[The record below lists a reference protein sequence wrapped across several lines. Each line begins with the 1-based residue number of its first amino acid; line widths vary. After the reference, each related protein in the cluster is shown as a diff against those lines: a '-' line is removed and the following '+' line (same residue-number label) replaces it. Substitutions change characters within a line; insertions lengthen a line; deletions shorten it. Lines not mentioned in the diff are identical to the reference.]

1 MNQPLSRYVD
11 YMYSYP
17 HKTAYRPFSSP
28 VSLFPYLEQVEGRN
42 ASLYFHIPFCS
53 HKCGSLF
60 FFLASAIGMIRLPD
74 FYSRLHASGNSET
87 LGLMLACLGLV
98 IYEGP
103 TLLSVKIIIVF
114 LLVFLANPIGTHI
127 LGKAALKSGHP
138 VWTKKD
144 QEEE

>member
-1 MNQPLSRYVD
+1 MILAINEIIAVILLVC
-11 YMYSYP
+11 
-17 HKTAYRPFSSP
+17 SP
-28 VSLFPYLEQVEGRN
+28 
-42 ASLYFHIPFCS
+42 
-53 HKCGSLF
+53 F

>member
-1 MNQPLSRYVD
+1 MTLAINEVIAVVLLV
-11 YMYSYP
+11 
-17 HKTAYRPFSSP
+17 A
-28 VSLFPYLEQVEGRN
+28 
-42 ASLYFHIPFCS
+42 
-53 HKCGSLF
+53 SLF
-60 FFLASAIGMIRLPD
+60 FFLASAIGLLRLPD

-103 TLLSVKIIIVF
+103 NLLSVKMIIVF

-138 VWTKKD
+138 VWTLEDK
-144 QEEE
+144 EEE

>member
-1 MNQPLSRYVD
+1 MTFALNEIIAAVLL
-11 YMYSYP
+11 
-17 HKTAYRPFSSP
+17 A
-28 VSLFPYLEQVEGRN
+28 
-42 ASLYFHIPFCS
+42 C
-53 HKCGSLF
+53 SLF

-103 TLLSVKIIIVF
+103 TLLSVKIVFVF

-138 VWTKKD
+138 VWTNKD
-144 QEEE
+144 KEEE

>member
-1 MNQPLSRYVD
+1 M
-11 YMYSYP
+11 
-17 HKTAYRPFSSP
+17 
-28 VSLFPYLEQVEGRN
+28 SLAINEIIAVILLV
-42 ASLYFHIPFCS
+42 C
-53 HKCGSLF
+53 SLF

-114 LLVFLANPIGTHI
+114 LLVFLANTIGTHI

>member
-1 MNQPLSRYVD
+1 MNLAINEIVAVILLS
-11 YMYSYP
+11 
-17 HKTAYRPFSSP
+17 
-28 VSLFPYLEQVEGRN
+28 
-42 ASLYFHIPFCS
+42 C
-53 HKCGSLF
+53 SLF

-87 LGLMLACLGLV
+87 LGLMLSCLGLV

-103 TLLSVKIIIVF
+103 TLLSVKIVIVF

-138 VWTKKD
+138 VWTNKD
-144 QEEE
+144 KEE

>member
-1 MNQPLSRYVD
+1 MSTGMLIRETIAVLLLV
-11 YMYSYP
+11 
-17 HKTAYRPFSSP
+17 A
-28 VSLFPYLEQVEGRN
+28 
-42 ASLYFHIPFCS
+42 
-53 HKCGSLF
+53 SLF

-74 FYSRLHASGNSET
+74 FYTRLHASGNSET

-103 TLLSVKIIIVF
+103 TLLSVKIIFVF

-138 VWTKKD
+138 VWTNKD
-144 QEEE
+144 KEEE

>member
-1 MNQPLSRYVD
+1 MNLAINEIV
-11 YMYSYP
+11 
-17 HKTAYRPFSSP
+17 A
-28 VSLFPYLEQVEGRN
+28 VILL
-42 ASLYFHIPFCS
+42 IC
-53 HKCGSLF
+53 SLF

-87 LGLMLACLGLV
+87 LGLMLSCLGLV

-103 TLLSVKIIIVF
+103 TLLSVKIVIVF

-138 VWTKKD
+138 VWTNKD
-144 QEEE
+144 KEE